1 MRRKGLE
8 RRKHLFDGCVGHV
21 GYRLALVQSLYE
33 VVLGLGF
40 QLFMYHR
47 RGIGHEARAP
57 TLHRRCSIFFTRHSL
72 ALFPVPMQIIIL
84 VVWFQC
90 I

>member
-33 VVLGLGF
+33 VVLELGF
-40 QLFMYHR
+40 QPFMYHG
-47 RGIGHEARAP
+47 RGIGHEVDLCIVDAP
-57 TLHRRCSIFFTRHSL
+57 FFFTRHSL
-72 ALFPVPMQIIIL
+72 ALFPVPQYKL
-84 VVWFQC
+84 
-90 I
+90 